1 MTEERI
7 TKAQRWLDL
16 IACLLARRTPATTAE
31 IFRAVPA
38 YRTDAA
44 DDAPEPESVRRM
56 FERDKKE
63 LRELGI
69 PIETRTFGS
78 ALDPSE
84 GYVLRRDDLH
94 LPYLRVVEAADA
106 EGTGPDADA
115 PMFAREDLHL
125 VFEALREVAEIPGW
139 PLGDEARSAFRK
151 LSFDLGTPPG
161 EPAVRHVGQPGGPE
175 LTRSLRQLMDAFR
188 LRRRVKFR
196 YHGLARGAPT
206 DRDVAPFGLFLER
219 GAWYLVGQ
227 DALRDEVRMFHV
239 GRMEK
244 LRPAGGEGAYDVPD
258 EFSLADYRNRRA
270 WEYGDEALEIEARV
284 HFDHPLSLWA
294 ERNGYGE
301 LERRGESGDAV
312 RTFGVRHVGPFLC
325 LVLGFAGSARVV
337 DPPELVDELR
347 DMALL
352 VGERHA

>member
-1 MTEERI
+1 VARSTRMTEERI

-84 GYVLRRDDLH
+84 GYVLRRNDLH

-115 PMFAREDLHL
+115 PMFAREDLH
-125 VFEALREVAEIPGW
+125 
-139 PLGDEARSAFRK
+139 
-151 LSFDLGTPPG
+151 
-161 EPAVRHVGQPGGPE
+161 
-175 LTRSLRQLMDAFR
+175 
-188 LRRRVKFR
+188 
-196 YHGLARGAPT
+196 
-206 DRDVAPFGLFLER
+206 
-219 GAWYLVGQ
+219 
-227 DALRDEVRMFHV
+227 
-239 GRMEK
+239 
-244 LRPAGGEGAYDVPD
+244 
-258 EFSLADYRNRRA
+258 
-270 WEYGDEALEIEARV
+270 
-284 HFDHPLSLWA
+284 
-294 ERNGYGE
+294 
-301 LERRGESGDAV
+301 
-312 RTFGVRHVGPFLC
+312 
-325 LVLGFAGSARVV
+325 
-337 DPPELVDELR
+337 
-347 DMALL
+347 
-352 VGERHA
+352 